1 MKNEEIK
8 IEALKLMFATQ
19 GDEIAAADLE
29 ELSHGERYGSYLQAM
44 DGSIRRCHADLLAR
58 EIIDDWP
65 TEDVT
70 AGAVVGYQL
79 EDRIAVWVPYWIAG
93 ELYREDEPELAAEMM
108 ARYER
113 QIGKLTKAVQ
123 KETIY
128 SLTEV

>member
-19 GDEIAAADLE
+19 GDEIVAADLE

-70 AGAVVGYQL
+70 AGAVVGQL
-79 EDRIAVWVPYWIAG
+79 DDLSFLVIPPRLCSQFHHFLFTFP
-93 ELYREDEPELAAEMM
+93 LLR
-108 ARYER
+108 
-113 QIGKLTKAVQ
+113 VQ
-123 KETIY
+123 KRI
-128 SLTEV
+128 V